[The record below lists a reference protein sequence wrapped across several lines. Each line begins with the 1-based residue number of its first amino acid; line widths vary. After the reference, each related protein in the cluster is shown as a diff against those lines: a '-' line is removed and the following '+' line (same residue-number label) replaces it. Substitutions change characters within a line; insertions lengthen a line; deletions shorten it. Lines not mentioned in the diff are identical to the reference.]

1 MLWNNRGM
9 LVNNQHT
16 YTYSDFEKYCH
27 EAITP
32 SMYHYMANDVMN
44 HAYVPNVEMNAV
56 NAYFNLPELTRFDM
70 HYQELMN
77 LDWQRKRVN
86 IMLDTVSDDDY
97 ETHVLLEEFAHFS
110 KEIRE
115 EEQWHI

>member
-1 MLWNNRGM
+1 
-9 LVNNQHT
+9 
-16 YTYSDFEKYCH
+16 
-27 EAITP
+27 
-32 SMYHYMANDVMN
+32 
-44 HAYVPNVEMNAV
+44 MNAV
-56 NAYFNLPELTRFDM
+56 NAYFNLPELTRFDL

-77 LDWQRKRVN
+77 LEWQRKRVN